1 MKLIRAGLINEIGDA
16 AARLAVFCRIIRH
29 LHLEFAN
36 GIRARTEFIK
46 TSATEVV
53 ASNRDA
59 VNEDFMAEQL
69 PAINRP
75 RKCIAD
81 SSGKTGEDE
90 SLELPSS
97 ITHLNWQSLELL
109 SAYCRAHFRRGRR
122 EERRLRCD
130 FHPLR
135 LVANLQREIDRH
147 HLRDWHKNA
156 FGYFSLE
163 TLLLCLQA
171 ISAGGHSHPV
181 VAGTA
186 CFCRPL
192 HVGFN
197 VRNGERGVGNNGSTR
212 VQNRT
217 GDGTEVTLPR
227 RRARKQK
234 KSATEQHNHADLT
247 HTYLLAMPKITRNPK
262 HPRQTGFETCTT
274 IGKQTQRQIKNK
286 MDKERRRKYL
296 RVLWFRLFDAPDA
309 SNLYSA
315 YGNGR

>member
-1 MKLIRAGLINEIGDA
+1 MNELSGDKGDTGGSANAAG
-16 AARLAVFCRIIRH
+16 FKY
-29 LHLEFAN
+29 LEFAN

-46 TSATEVV
+46 TSATEVI
-53 ASNRDA
+53 AANRDA
-59 VNEDFMAEQL
+59 VNEDLMAEQL

-90 SLELPSS
+90 SLELSS
-97 ITHLNWQSLELL
+97 SVTHLNWQSLELL

-130 FHPLR
+130 FHSLR

-147 HLRDWHKNA
+147 HLRDWHRNT

-171 ISAGGHSHPV
+171 ISAGRHSHPV

-186 CFCRPL
+186 CFGRPL

-197 VRNGERGVGNNGSTR
+197 VRNGERGVGNNGTTR

-217 GDGTEVTLPR
+217 GDGTEVALPR
-227 RRARKQK
+227 RRARQQK
-234 KSATEQHNHADLT
+234 KSATEQQNHADLT
-247 HTYLLAMPKITRNPK
+247 HTYLLATPKFTRDPK
-262 HPRQTGFETCTT
+262 HPQADGFRDLYHNKKANTT
-274 IGKQTQRQIKNK
+274 TNK
-286 MDKERRRKYL
+286 E
-296 RVLWFRLFDAPDA
+296 
-309 SNLYSA
+309 
-315 YGNGR
+315 